1 MKKSLSSFF
10 GQVSEVLNPSLTE
23 DDDSEAILI
32 TRDGTVT
39 LTGFPKHLAELQAN
53 DDIYLVEPDLE
64 LAEKYQR
71 WMEVVDQDQF
81 TQHRLDRQLASSQ
94 ILQEKYETLVPQQV
108 THMQFWQRYLFKR
121 ALLEDALANADLA
134 ERRARQE
141 VNSVTPVSPRKN
153 FIQTE
158 QPKRVFADGEVAEE
172 PVPVE
177 SAVSGAV
184 AGDAKPV
191 TTTTT
196 MTKESS
202 IDEEL
207 SQLAQN
213 ELKWNA
219 DAEFSCNVELSEEEQ
234 ARLLAEYE
242 QEIQERERKTSNV
255 QKTPSKGGQKGG
267 GSKGPATTG
276 NKGGKGQAQGSRTE
290 SSAKGKNQQQQ
301 QTKGKQKG
309 GAAATKG
316 AATVPAKD
324 DSDESWEKEFDLD
337 E

>member
-10 GQVSEVLNPSLTE
+10 GQVSEALSPSLTE
-23 DDDSEAILI
+23 EDEAEAILI
-32 TRDGTVT
+32 TRDGAVT
-39 LTGFPKHLAELQAN
+39 LSGFPKHLAELQSN

-81 TQHRLDRQLASSQ
+81 TQQRLGKQLAGSQ
-94 ILQEKYETLVPQQV
+94 ILEEKYEKLVPSQV

-141 VNSVTPVSPRKN
+141 VNSTAPMSPRKGI
-153 FIQTE
+153 IQTE
-158 QPKRVFADGEVAEE
+158 QPKRVLAESGAEAEE
-172 PVPVE
+172 EPAQIAEQAQPIVE
-177 SAVSGAV
+177 KV
-184 AGDAKPV
+184 A
-191 TTTTT
+191 TTT
-196 MTKESS
+196 S

-207 SQLAQN
+207 SQIAAD
-213 ELKWNA
+213 ELKWGGEA
-219 DAEFSCNVELSEEEQ
+219 DFTCNVDLSEEEQ

-242 QEIQERERKTSNV
+242 QEIQERERKTSTAA
-255 QKTPSKGGQKGG
+255 QKTPAKQQQGAK
-267 GSKGPATTG
+267 
-276 NKGGKGQAQGSRTE
+276 GKGQGQAGKQQPG
-290 SSAKGKNQQQQ
+290 KGKNQTQQQ
-301 QTKGKQKG
+301 QQQKATNAKGKG
-309 GAAATKG
+309 GASKGGVKGEQKAT
-316 AATVPAKD
+316 ATPAKD